1 MKKRISLL
9 ICAVMLFT
17 TVFSVFPVNA
27 SEDSAAYSVVYVCET
42 GNVPSGIPSTLVH
55 TDLPAAI
62 NALTHGGIV
71 YVCGDMMVPLSIT
84 SVSGDN
90 MITVKGYSGTSARA
104 RFPVGRVHVIGNL
117 TFDDIIVKGPAK
129 DESWVSSS
137 EGTLCFGADCTFERS
152 DPYTHQNK
160 QTTSGIYIGHD
171 TENTANGH
179 YIFNSPNIEYNM
191 LSSLGHYGSAY
202 IVEGNLSFDLND
214 GIFLSVNGGVRNGNS
229 SSGAYQTLKG
239 DATFNLNGG
248 TYSKIYTNN
257 TCGGHIKGNL
267 VFNINGGTYSTSSK
281 FIFGNSNEMLASNT
295 VSSAKH
301 SSVGNLAVIV
311 NADKLKENGS
321 TVSKLTI
328 SESTVFADIPCDNS
342 MLILNHSENTA
353 YLPKITVTNVDYLIK
368 AQSGSVTPV
377 FEETDAEGHGEF
389 LGFDIISD
397 NEGYLP
403 YINGSVLTRNANGYY
418 DLPGNTDGSFVQVYF
433 ENPLAGQYFSVSF
446 GDVGEYET
454 LVAEGNNRVTLPV
467 GLAENNGYYFGGW
480 QKVSD
485 NSVYSAGESFLVCEE
500 TEFKEIWLAPE
511 DISAIYVN
519 GDIGNDESS
528 GVCRYAPVKT
538 LGAAVRQ
545 ADALGVT
552 KIVLM
557 TKITDTVAISA
568 STERLVITGKDDETN
583 FGGALIVSTTSTTQR
598 PVTFEYMGLGSI
610 KNQFICTSSN
620 NVIFGDGLRSIDG
633 LGIEAHFGNQ
643 YRAAS
648 TVDVEIKSGIYNRTF
663 FGGAYLGSDMPGVTG
678 DARLTLSNVENF
690 DVNIGFDAYSPYNGV
705 GSIEGSAQIVI
716 RSGSIAEIR
725 TSKLSEIKGSL
736 YVICYG
742 SSVVPSYSTLPEAN
756 SGNYL
761 IRVVSDGTVEAAV
774 DENGAIKPGYINAF
788 CGDADKAVRIT
799 MDNGYEEIREQ
810 GEMYLTPGSYTVEY
824 IEKGTLDSLAF
835 TVTAPVSGHPAE
847 KLYFST
853 DKYFAVGEWSCNG
866 EPVDRF
872 QFNKTYTLTI
882 NLTPCQAI
890 DASALT
896 SAKIN
901 SYKANFTANEDGTY
915 TISCTF
921 GQLLTNRVK
930 YVSAS
935 KGKDSNGGTISA
947 PYATLSKAIQSL
959 ASNGGV
965 IYICD
970 SVNAAGT
977 YPTNS
982 KRIVITGDGYPEAE
996 LYLNQH
1002 AGAFA
1007 KGDITFEN
1015 IRINMGMYSHF
1026 NDMGN
1031 DLIFADSVD
1040 MSDGNVHHVGTYS
1053 STSVVNP
1060 RITVGKNTVFA
1071 GMNLGG
1077 AYHKAETS
1085 ITGDAEITVRGTV
1098 KALIHGSD
1106 SFESDHIGSYLA
1118 GNVLVT
1124 LDDEGQI
1131 GKIST
1136 ASRDLAVSDTTAY
1149 QFVFNNGSTS
1159 LGEIADNLIPVEKI
1173 YRVYSGIGGRVLH
1186 AKDENDRS
1194 ITGAFDIIPDIDNY
1208 AVIKYNDHMT
1218 LTKGGRYQFPPNTDI
1233 IISYV
1238 DSKHP
1243 IKNYIVDLDG
1253 GAEKG
1258 KLFSIDA
1265 DGNITFL
1272 DSPVKKNYIF
1282 EGWYYDADFTELA
1295 KTGDYVGE
1303 KIELYAKYLP
1313 FSLDTEDEQFVI
1325 RGVQM
1330 RLPDDSSNIQGLR
1343 FIITTDNDKIAAIA
1357 QFSDK
1362 NTDMLRPVT
1371 GSKTHYGCV
1380 VLPTEM
1386 VGGEEL
1392 VLDGDYYK
1400 NGRSYTSRSAEGKNL
1415 FSSTDE
1421 KTEYTVCLLDISP
1434 EKYEYAYTVRP
1445 YLMYYTR
1452 SGNLST
1458 FYGEAY
1464 STDIMKTTFAALEG
1478 GTESFENE
1486 SYLRE
1491 TILPEYAEA
1500 RDIELLPM
1508 ELLKEIEA
1516 KTEQYKQNV
1525 LDSENMDLS
1534 SITGTIYYV
1543 SPTGNDQNDGTSP
1556 ATAWKTLGKVSSA
1569 VLSSGDAVLFE
1580 RGAEF
1585 RGKLTAKAAGVTYS
1599 AYGTGAKPI
1608 INGSTQNYADPDL
1621 WVETDI
1627 ENVYK
1632 LTAVVKDVGFVALNH
1647 SKELGKYDE
1656 LMGTMRVS
1664 GVSYD
1669 GKLFTNQYDL
1679 HSDLEAY
1686 SNLLTN
1692 TLYMYS
1698 SKGNPGERF
1707 SSIELGE
1714 DGDLLEISSRKN
1726 MTIDN
1731 IDFRYGGGH
1740 GIGGSGGF
1748 ANYDSNGNFT
1758 GISGCANLTV
1768 TNCIFSWIGG
1778 SNLRDTTRYGNAVEI
1793 FGSVDG
1799 YHVEN
1804 NWIYQIY
1811 DTGIT
1816 HQVSSSSTG
1825 NTLMQDILYKDN
1837 LIEYCHWSI
1846 EFYNQNCDCCL
1857 TLETPNHSRIVRD
1870 VLSDGNI
1877 VRMGGYGWG
1886 SRIRKDGATLY
1897 NSFGLSRV
1905 ASETENFHAK
1915 DNIFFRCT
1923 GGMYRIYNNA
1933 SEDNLTF
1940 ESNLWIQD
1948 YGATLAWYKGGT
1960 YRYLNDAESYF
1971 CGEESHLKEVNTQ
1984 GVYFYAP

>member
-1 MKKRISLL
+1 
-9 ICAVMLFT
+9 MLFT

-42 GNVPSGIPSTLVH
+42 ENAPSGIPSALVY
-55 TDLPAAI
+55 TDLLSAA

-71 YVCGDMMVPLSIT
+71 YVCGDMVVPTSIT
-84 SVSGDN
+84 SASGDN
-90 MITVKGYSGTSARA
+90 TITVKGYPGTSTRA
-104 RFPVGRVHVIGNL
+104 RFPLSRVHVIGNL

-129 DESWVSSS
+129 DELWVSSS
-137 EGTLCFGADCTFERS
+137 DGTLCFGADCTFERS
-152 DPYTHQNK
+152 DPYTHNGNQI
-160 QTTSGIYIGHD
+160 TTGIYIGHD

-179 YIFNSPNIEYNM
+179 YIFNSPDIEYNM
-191 LSSLGHYGSAY
+191 LSSLGHYGGAY
-202 IVEGNLSFDLND
+202 IVEGDLSFDLND
-214 GIFLSVNGGVRNGNS
+214 GIFLSVNGGARNGNS
-229 SSGAYQTLKG
+229 SSVAYQTLKG

-257 TCGGHIKGNL
+257 TNGGYVKGNL
-267 VFNINGGTYSTSSK
+267 VFNINGGTYSSSSK
-281 FIFGNSNEMLASNT
+281 FIFGNANEKLASNT
-295 VSSAKH
+295 VSSAKY

-311 NADKLKENGS
+311 NADKLKENKS
-321 TVSKLTI
+321 TISKLTL
-328 SESTVFADIPCDNS
+328 SESAVFADIPCDNS
-342 MLILNHSENTA
+342 MLIFNHSENTA
-353 YLPKITVTNVDYLIK
+353 YLPKVTATSLDYLIK
-368 AQSGSVTPV
+368 AEKGTVTPV
-377 FEETDAEGHGEF
+377 FEETDAEGHGKF

-403 YINGSVLTRNANGYY
+403 HINGSVLTKNANGYY
-418 DLPGNTDGSFVQVYF
+418 DLPVNTDGSFVQVYF

-454 LVAEGNNRVTLPV
+454 LRAAGNNRVTLPI
-467 GLAENNGYYFGGW
+467 GLSENNGYYFGGW
-480 QKVSD
+480 QRVSD
-485 NSVYSAGESFLVCEE
+485 NPVYSSGESFLVCEE
-500 TEFKEIWLAPE
+500 TAFKEIWVASE
-511 DISAIYVN
+511 NVSAIYVN
-519 GDIGNDESS
+519 GDSGNDESS

-538 LGAAVRQ
+538 LAAAVTQ
-545 ADALGVT
+545 ADALGVA

-557 TKITDTVAISA
+557 TKITGTVAISA
-568 STERLVITGKDDETN
+568 STERLVITGKDDETD
-583 FGGALIVSTTSTTQR
+583 FGGALIVSSTSTIQR
-598 PVTFEYMGLGSI
+598 PVTFEYMGLGC
-610 KNQFICTSSN
+610 KQNQFICTSSN
-620 NVIFGDGLRSIDG
+620 NVIFGNGLSSVDG

-648 TVDVEIKSGIYNRTF
+648 TVDVEINSGIYNRTF
-663 FGGAYLGSDMPGVTG
+663 FGGAYLGSAMPGVTG
-678 DARLTLSNVENF
+678 DARLKLSNVENF
-690 DVNIGFDAYSPYNGV
+690 DVNIGFDAYSPYNCT
-705 GSIEGSAQIVI
+705 GSIEGSAQIVLT
-716 RSGSIAEIR
+716 SGNIAQIR
-725 TSKLSEIKGSL
+725 TTNLSEIKGAL

-742 SSVVPSYSTLPEAN
+742 SSVVPSYSTFPEATGG
-756 SGNYL
+756 SYL

-774 DENGAIKPGYINAF
+774 DENGAIKPGYINAV
-788 CGDADKAVRIT
+788 CDDAGKAVRIT
-799 MDNGYEEIREQ
+799 MDNGAEEIHEQ
-810 GEMYLTPGSYTVEY
+810 GEIYLSPGSYTVEY
-824 IEKGTLDSLAF
+824 IKKSTLDSLSF
-835 TVTAPVSGHPAE
+835 TVTDPVAGHPSE
-847 KLYFST
+847 KLYLAT
-853 DKYFAVGEWSCNG
+853 DKYFAIGEWSCNG

-872 QFNKTYTLTI
+872 EYKKQYTLTI

-890 DASALT
+890 DTSALT

-915 TISCTF
+915 TISRTF
-921 GQLLTNRVK
+921 GQLLANRVK
-930 YVSAS
+930 YVSQS
-935 KGKDSNGGTISA
+935 TDSDSNGGTISA
-947 PYATLSKAIQSL
+947 PYATLSQAIKSL

-970 SVNAAGT
+970 SVNAEGT
-977 YPTNS
+977 YPANS
-982 KRIVITGDGYPEAE
+982 KKIVIIGDGYPEAE

-1015 IRINMGMYSHF
+1015 IRINMGRYSHF

-1031 DLIFADSVD
+1031 NLVFADSVD
-1040 MSDGNVHHVGTYS
+1040 LIDGNVYHLGTYAS
-1053 STSVVNP
+1053 ASVVNP
-1060 RITVGKNTVFA
+1060 RVTVGKNTVFA

-1077 AYHKAETS
+1077 AYHSSKKPQTS

-1106 SFESDHIGSYLA
+1106 AFESDHIGSYLA
-1118 GNVLVT
+1118 GNMLVT
-1124 LDDEGQI
+1124 LDEGGQI
-1131 GKIST
+1131 GKFSEST
-1136 ASRDLAVSDTTAY
+1136 NSRYLTVSDTTAY

-1159 LGEIADNLIPVEKI
+1159 LGEITDGLIPVEKM

-1186 AKDENDRS
+1186 AKDENGRS
-1194 ITGAFDIIPDIDNY
+1194 VTGAFDIIPDINNY

-1218 LTKGGRYQFPPNTDI
+1218 LTKGGRYKFPPNTDI
-1233 IISYV
+1233 IISYI

-1243 IKNYIVDLDG
+1243 IKNYIVELNG
-1253 GAEKG
+1253 GAKKEKM
-1258 KLFSIDA
+1258 FSIDA

-1272 DSPVKKNYIF
+1272 EAPVRKNYIF

-1303 KIELYAKYLP
+1303 KIELYAKYIP

-1343 FIITTDNDKIAAIA
+1343 FIITTDNDKINTIA
-1357 QFSDK
+1357 QLSDK

-1386 VGGEEL
+1386 IGGEEL
-1392 VLDGDYYK
+1392 VLDGNYYK
-1400 NGRSYTSRSAEGKNL
+1400 NGKSYTSRSAKGKKL

-1445 YLMYYTR
+1445 YLTYYTR

-1464 STDIMKTTFAALEG
+1464 STDIMKTTFAALEE
-1478 GTESFENE
+1478 GTESSKNE

-1500 RDIELLPM
+1500 RGIELLPV
-1508 ELLKEIEA
+1508 EVLEEIDE

-1525 LDSENMDLS
+1525 LDSANMDLS

-1543 SPTGNDQNDGTSP
+1543 SPTGNDQNDGLSP
-1556 ATAWKTLGKVSSA
+1556 QTAWKTLGKVSSA

-1585 RGKLTAKAAGVTYS
+1585 RGKITAKAAGVTYS

-1608 INGSTQNYADPDL
+1608 INGSKQDYADPDL
-1621 WVETDI
+1621 WVETNI

-1664 GVSYD
+1664 GVSYN
-1669 GKLFTNQYDL
+1669 GELFTNQYDL

-1686 SNLLTN
+1686 SNLSTN

-1714 DGDLLEISSRKN
+1714 DGDLLEISSKKN

-1740 GIGGSGGF
+1740 GVGGSGGF

-1778 SNLRDTTRYGNAVEI
+1778 SNLHDTTRYGNAVEI

-1799 YHVEN
+1799 YYVEN

-1811 DTGIT
+1811 DTGVT

-1837 LIEYCHWSI
+1837 LIEYCHWSAELTDTQMTPKAI
-1846 EFYNQNCDCCL
+1846 LSAKNHISRKSTLREFTSTHRNKKQ
-1857 TLETPNHSRIVRD
+1857 SR
-1870 VLSDGNI
+1870 
-1877 VRMGGYGWG
+1877 
-1886 SRIRKDGATLY
+1886 K
-1897 NSFGLSRV
+1897 
-1905 ASETENFHAK
+1905 ASAFPEA
-1915 DNIFFRCT
+1915 
-1923 GGMYRIYNNA
+1923 Y
-1933 SEDNLTF
+1933 
-1940 ESNLWIQD
+1940 
-1948 YGATLAWYKGGT
+1948 
-1960 YRYLNDAESYF
+1960 
-1971 CGEESHLKEVNTQ
+1971 
-1984 GVYFYAP
+1984 